1 VDGLGPGTTRQQRLL
16 LVGMALSMSI
26 WFIDDTA
33 VTVALPTI
41 ERHFDVSSTAAQWT
55 VTAYLLA
62 AAAGVAAAGRLADTF
77 GRRRV
82 FLVGVVTFMASSML
96 CGLAATDWWLIAARV
111 LQGGGAA
118 LMGPAAVAL
127 ITTSFPPERRGRAL
141 GTVAAAASVAL
152 ALGPLVGGA
161 IVEGLGWRWIFF
173 LNVPVAAL
181 VIVLVHAA
189 APDSRDEAVGRVDVR
204 GVVLL
209 TAGLCALVL
218 GLAESPAWGFGS
230 ALTIG
235 LLVGAAG
242 CLAVFGLVESR
253 IDDPLIHLRVLRHPH
268 VLVASTI
275 GLCNQFVVIALAVFA
290 ITYFQVSFGLSPLEA
305 GLLFLPT
312 VLPQAVT
319 ARLAG
324 RLADTVGPAI
334 PIIAGMATMAI
345 AMAWVSYG
353 AEHHSYLTMIPPMVA
368 FGIGIALVVTPTRV
382 AAQAAV
388 GEEHQ
393 GVVAGV
399 MSTFNRV
406 GAVLGVAL
414 VGALIVALQH
424 TRTIEL
430 LARDRISPDRDDRAA
445 LDSILYHGHRGSTAL
460 ADDPSRFLGPV
471 RHAADNAFSYAF
483 ANGMR
488 VGAIVAAAAAVLGLL
503 LLRSSRP
510 LRW

>member
-1 VDGLGPGTTRQQRLL
+1 
-16 LVGMALSMSI
+16 MALSMSI

-41 ERHFDVSSTAAQWT
+41 ERYFDVSSTAAQWT
-55 VTAYLLA
+55 ITAYLLA
-62 AAAGVAAAGRLADTF
+62 AAAGVAAAGRIADIF

-82 FLVGVVTFMASSML
+82 FLVGVGTFMVSSML
-96 CGLAATDWWLIAARV
+96 CGLAVTDWWLIGARV

-141 GTVAAAASVAL
+141 GTIAAVASIAL
-152 ALGPLVGGA
+152 ALGPLVGGT

-181 VIVLVHAA
+181 VIMLVHAVA
-189 APDSRDEAVGRVDVR
+189 TESRDEAVRRVDVR

-230 ALTIG
+230 VRTIG
-235 LLVGAAG
+235 LIAGAAC
-242 CLAVFGLVESR
+242 CLIAFALVEAR
-253 IDDPLIHLRVLRHPH
+253 VDEPLIHLRVLRHPH
-268 VLVASTI
+268 VLVASTV

-312 VLPQAVT
+312 VLPQAAT

-324 RLADTVGPAI
+324 RLADTSGPAI
-334 PIIAGMATMAI
+334 PIVAGMATMAI
-345 AMAWVSYG
+345 AMVGVSYG
-353 AEHHSYLTMIPPMVA
+353 AEHHSYLAMIPPMVA

-399 MSTFNRV
+399 MSTFNRL

-414 VGALIVALQH
+414 VGALIVSLQH
-424 TRTIEL
+424 SRTIEL
-430 LARDRISPDRDDRAA
+430 LAHRHISPDSDDRAA
-445 LDSILYHGHRGSTAL
+445 LDSILYHGHNGNLAL
-460 ADDPSRFLGPV
+460 ANDPGQFVAPV
-471 RHAADNAFSYAF
+471 RHAAHDALSYAF

-488 VGAIVAAAAAVLGLL
+488 LGAAVAAIAAVLGLL
-503 LLRSSRP
+503 LLRPGGRQ

>member
-1 VDGLGPGTTRQQRLL
+1 
-16 LVGMALSMSI
+16 MALSMSI

-41 ERHFDVSSTAAQWT
+41 ERHFDISSTAAQWT
-55 VTAYLLA
+55 ITAYLLA
-62 AAAGVAAAGRLADTF
+62 AAAGVAAAGRIADIF

-82 FLVGVVTFMASSML
+82 FLVGVATFMVSSML
-96 CGLAATDWWLIAARV
+96 CGLAVTDWWLIAARV

-127 ITTSFPPERRGRAL
+127 ITTSFPPARRGRAL

-181 VIVLVHAA
+181 VIVLVHAVA
-189 APDSRDEAVGRVDVR
+189 TESRDEAARRVDVR

-230 ALTIG
+230 ARTIG
-235 LLVGAAG
+235 LIAGAAG
-242 CLAVFGLVESR
+242 FLVVFGLVEAR
-253 IDDPLIHLRVLRHPH
+253 ADDPLIHLRVLRHPH
-268 VLVASTI
+268 VLVASTV

-290 ITYFQVSFGLSPLEA
+290 IAYFQVSFGLSPLEA

-324 RLADTVGPAI
+324 KLADTVGPAI
-334 PIIAGMATMAI
+334 PIVAGMATMAV
-345 AMAWVSYG
+345 AMLWLSYG
-353 AEHHSYLTMIPPMVA
+353 AEQHSYLMMIAPMLA

-399 MSTFNRV
+399 MSTFNRL
-406 GAVLGVAL
+406 GAVLGIAV
-414 VGALIVALQH
+414 VGAVIVALQH
-424 TRTIEL
+424 SRTIEL
-430 LARDRISPDRDDRAA
+430 LAHRQISPDSNDRAA
-445 LDSILYHGHRGSTAL
+445 LDSILYHGHAGNLAL
-460 ADDPSRFLGPV
+460 ADDPRRFVAPV
-471 RHAADNAFSYAF
+471 RHAAGDAFSYAF

-488 VGAIVAAAAAVLGLL
+488 FGAVVAGIAAVLGLL
-503 LLRSSRP
+503 LLRSGRQ

>member
-1 VDGLGPGTTRQQRLL
+1 
-16 LVGMALSMSI
+16 MALSMSI

-41 ERHFDVSSTAAQWT
+41 ERYFDVSSTAAQWT

-62 AAAGVAAAGRLADTF
+62 TAAGVAAAGRLADIF

-82 FLVGVVTFMASSML
+82 FLTGVVTFMVSSML
-96 CGLAATDWWLIAARV
+96 CGLAVSDWWLIGGRV

-127 ITTSFPPERRGRAL
+127 VTTSFPPERRGRAL
-141 GTVAAAASVAL
+141 GTIAAAASVAL

-181 VIVLVHAA
+181 VIVLVRAVA
-189 APDSRDEAVGRVDVR
+189 TESRGEAVRRVDVR
-204 GVVLL
+204 GAILL

-218 GLAESPAWGFGS
+218 GLAESPAWGLGS
-230 ALTIG
+230 ARTLG
-235 LLVGAAG
+235 LLAGAVG
-242 CLAVFGLVESR
+242 CLAVFGLVEAR
-253 IDDPLIHLRVLRHPH
+253 VDDPLIHLRVLRHPH
-268 VLVASTI
+268 VLVASTV
-275 GLCNQFVVIALAVFA
+275 GLCNQFAVIALAVFA

-312 VLPQAVT
+312 VLPQAAT

-334 PIIAGMATMAI
+334 PIVAGMATMAV
-345 AMAWVSYG
+345 AMVGVSYG
-353 AEHHSYLTMIPPMVA
+353 AEHHSYLTMIAPMVA

-414 VGALIVALQH
+414 IGALIVGLQH
-424 TRTIEL
+424 SRTIAL
-430 LARDRISPDRDDRAA
+430 LAHNRISPDRDDRAA
-445 LDSILYHGHRGSTAL
+445 LDSILYHGHSGSRAL
-460 ADDPSRFLGPV
+460 ADDPRRLVGPV
-471 RHAADNAFSYAF
+471 RHAAADAFSYAF

-488 VGAIVAAAAAVLGLL
+488 FGALVAAVAAVLGLL
-503 LLRSSRP
+503 LLRQRGQ